1 MSGVGLSWMFI
12 RNWDLWVEYDH
23 MGFGTQSLS
32 LTGTAGAGAANVQ
45 QSVDKVL
52 VGVDYRFGLN

>member
-1 MSGVGLSWMFI
+1 MFI